1 MNILLTGAFGNIGT
15 STLIE
20 LLPRGHR
27 VRCFDLKTPVT
38 ETAAQKF
45 SGNVEI
51 VWGDLTKPEDVNA
64 AMKDIDVVLHL
75 AAIIPPLSE
84 KNKELSRK
92 VNVGGTK
99 NILDAM
105 KAQTAPPKLVF
116 SSSIAIYG
124 DTKRKTPPITV
135 NDAPAPVEDY
145 AHHKVECEEM
155 IRASGLTWTVLRFA
169 AAIPLNISTD
179 IDPIMF
185 DIALDTRIEFV
196 HTRDVGLAVANAVT
210 CEEARGKILIIGG
223 GKKCQMSYREFVG
236 KALESMGVG
245 MLPDEAF
252 GPVPFH
258 TDWYDTDESQRLLK
272 FQRHSYDDFLRE
284 MQQLLGFKRYL
295 ARVFR
300 PLVRRMLLSK
310 SPYYKKSNE
319 LKQKT

>member
-15 STLIE
+15 STLLE

-38 ETAAQKF
+38 EAASRKF
-45 SGNVEI
+45 SGDVEI

-64 AMKDIDVVLHL
+64 AMKDIEIALHL
-75 AAIIPPLSE
+75 AALIPPLSE

-99 NILDAM
+99 NILDAI
-105 KAQTAPPKLVF
+105 KSQAAPPKLVF

-124 DTKRKTPPITV
+124 DTKHKTPPVTV
-135 NDAPAPVEDY
+135 NDTPAPVEDY

-155 IRASGLTWTVLRFA
+155 IKASGLTWIILRFA
-169 AAIPLNISTD
+169 AALPLNISAD

-223 GKKCQMSYREFVG
+223 GKKCQMTYREFVG

-258 TDWYDTDESQRLLK
+258 TDWYDTEESERLLK
-272 FQRHSYDDFLRE
+272 FQRHTYDDFLRE
-284 MQQLLGFKRYL
+284 MQQLMGFKRHL
-295 ARVFR
+295 AKIFR
-300 PLVRRMLLSK
+300 PLVRRMMLAK

>member
-15 STLIE
+15 STLNE
-20 LLPRGHR
+20 LLQRGEH
-27 VRCFDLKTPVT
+27 VRCFDLKTPAN
-38 ETAAQKF
+38 EKSAEKF
-45 SGNVEI
+45 SGKIEV
-51 VWGDLTKPEDVNA
+51 VWGDLTKAEDVSA
-64 AMKDIDVVLHL
+64 AMKNIKAVLHL

-105 KAQTAPPKLVF
+105 KAQPAPLKLVF
-116 SSSIAIYG
+116 SSSIAVYG
-124 DTKRKTPPITV
+124 DTKHKTPPITV
-135 NDAPAPVEDY
+135 SDAPAPVEDY

-155 IRASGLTWTVLRFA
+155 IKASGLTWTILRFA
-169 AAIPLNISTD
+169 AAIPLNVSAD
-179 IDPIMF
+179 IDPIMYE
-185 DIALDTRIEFV
+185 IALDTRIEFV

-258 TDWYDTDESQRLLK
+258 TDWYDTEESERLLK
-272 FQRHSYDDFLRE
+272 FQRHTYDDFLRE
-284 MQQLLGFKRYL
+284 MAQLMGFKRHL
-295 ARVFR
+295 ARLFR
-300 PLVRRMLLSK
+300 PLVRRMLLAK
-310 SPYYKKSNE
+310 SPYYSKNK
-319 LKQKT
+319 